1 MFRHH
6 IRAPAISCRRA
17 RRGLAVLAVFLIL
30 GAPVRAAAERVDLEL
45 VLAVDISGSV
55 DTFEA
60 RLQREGYLR
69 ALVHPKVVAAVTSGE
84 YRRIAVT
91 YIEWAGSHF
100 QNTVVDWTVI
110 RDAASA
116 RAFAARIAAAPVMV
130 QRWTSISSAIDY
142 GVRRFASNP
151 HKGDRRVIDISG
163 DGPNNS
169 GLDVRAARDRAV
181 RIGVTI
187 NGLPIV
193 NDRLN
198 PWGGP
203 PPRDLDKY
211 YTNNVIGG
219 PGAFIVVARGFKN
232 FADAIRRKL
241 VREIAQWRGSGPL
254 RAHAVKDLRTWS
266 TAPAHHQRPPRPE

>member
-1 MFRHH
+1 M
-6 IRAPAISCRRA
+6 
-17 RRGLAVLAVFLIL
+17 
-30 GAPVRAAAERVDLEL
+30 RAAAERVDLEL

-55 DTFEA
+55 DAFEA

-69 ALVHPKVVAAVTSGE
+69 ALVHPKVVSAITSGE

-91 YIEWAGSHF
+91 YVEWAGSHF

-110 RDAASA
+110 RDGASA
-116 RAFAARIAAAPVMV
+116 RAFAGRIAAAPVMV
-130 QRWTSISSAIDY
+130 QRWTSISSAIDF
-142 GVRRFASNP
+142 GVRRLASNP

-181 RIGVTI
+181 SLKVTI

-203 PPRDLDKY
+203 PSQDLDKY
-211 YTNNVIGG
+211 YADNVIGG

-241 VREIAQWRGSGPL
+241 VREIAWRREDGPV
-254 RAHAVKDLRTWS
+254 RAHPVNDSRVV
-266 TAPAHHQRPPRPE
+266 PATSVNHQ